1 MRCIVPKIQPD
12 PLSKICAKE
21 NCSQI
26 VVTMCVSDS
35 SSVTQRSVA
44 NDKISQVRIGRVG
57 MRTLNIK

>member
-26 VVTMCVSDS
+26 VVTMCLRLQFGNAAQCGKRQNKS
-35 SSVTQRSVA
+35 SQNRKGWSA
-44 NDKISQVRIGRVG
+44 
-57 MRTLNIK
+57 NIKY